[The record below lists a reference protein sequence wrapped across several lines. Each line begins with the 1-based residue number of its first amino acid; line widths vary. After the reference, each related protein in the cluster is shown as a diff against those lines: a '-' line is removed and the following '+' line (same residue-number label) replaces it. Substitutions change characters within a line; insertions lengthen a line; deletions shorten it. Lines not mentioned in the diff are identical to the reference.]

1 MKVTVVGP
9 SGEKWTMWTDTDQV
23 VLNNQTLELDF
34 NYATMI
40 SATSSDGTY
49 ISVGDKAA
57 YMITL
62 ANGLQIGSGQI
73 NRKV

>member
-1 MKVTVVGP
+1 M
-9 SGEKWTMWTDTDQV
+9 
-23 VLNNQTLELDF
+23 VLNNQTLELGF
-34 NYATMI
+34 NYTTMI